1 MKLVIAYIKS
11 HKLPEVTMALHRI
24 KGLTGASVSDVRG
37 FGRQLSGQSAES
49 LSQQIKDYDT
59 VTRLEIFCSDAIPEI
74 VVNTIEKAAHTGL
87 RGDGKIYVC
96 DVNQAI
102 RISSGERDG
111 LAI

>member
-11 HKLPEVTMALHRI
+11 HKLSEVTLALHQI
-24 KGLTGASVSDVRG
+24 KALTGVSVSDVRG
-37 FGRQLSGQSAES
+37 FGRQRSNQSTEVES
-49 LSQQIKDYDT
+49 SRDYT
-59 VTRLEIFCSDAIPEI
+59 PITRLEIFCNDALSET
-74 VVNTIEKAAHTGL
+74 VVDAIEKAAHTGL

-111 LAI
+111 QAI

>member
-11 HKLPEVTMALHRI
+11 HKLPEVTMALRQI

-37 FGRQLSGQSAES
+37 FGRQPTGQSAEAG
-49 LSQQIKDYDT
+49 DYAPI
-59 VTRLEIFCSDAIPEI
+59 TRLEIFCNGKLSEK
-74 VVNTIEKAAHTGL
+74 VVNAIEKAAHTGL

-96 DVNQAI
+96 DVNQAV

-111 LAI
+111 QAI